1 MLTIEEESRRSMS
14 PTRSQINWI
23 VVVVVAAQVGYIQ
36 TTNQTIAN
44 FASDEDFFSFSFQPF
59 GYGIN
64 IKEDNFIVCVLP
76 FLGKIKEKEKIV
88 FFYFLLW
95 FSLFCYAMA
104 YEASAS
110 W

>member
-44 FASDEDFFSFSFQPF
+44 FASDEDFFSFSFQLF
-59 GYGIN
+59 WVRNKHKGGQFHCMCFTFFRKN
-64 IKEDNFIVCVLP
+64 KRKRKNCLLLFSSL
-76 FLGKIKEKEKIV
+76 V
-88 FFYFLLW
+88 FFILL
-95 FSLFCYAMA
+95 C